1 MYVYHKT
8 VIIITKIISL
18 KSLMTFYV
26 HVHQNKE
33 FLFTKMISLKPLMS
47 SYTTFLI

>member
-26 HVHQNKE
+26 HVQ